1 MLDAL
6 VKGLLLGFFL
16 ALSVGPVIFTI
27 IKQSLNNGREG
38 GFSFVIGVWLSD
50 ILLVAGSNAFSE
62 WVATALEYKKTIG
75 YVGSMFLMGL
85 GVFFVFFK
93 KVNLGK
99 DSAGNRLRFRKRD
112 FLKILMSG
120 FLINTLNP
128 SVLLFWL
135 VNATAFAT
143 TNTFRERLVIFSACL
158 LVNMIADVLKVLLAG
173 RIRKKLTIKNLS
185 IINKISGSILIG
197 FAVVLLY
204 GIIFL
209 SDRLPGN

>member
-38 GFSFVIGVWLSD
+38 GFSFVTGVWVSD
-50 ILLVAGSNAFSE
+50 ILLVIGSNAFSE

-75 YVGSMFLMGL
+75 YVGSLFLIGL
-85 GVFFVFFK
+85 GLFFVFFK
-93 KVNLGK
+93 KVHLGTE
-99 DSAGNRLRFRKRD
+99 AEGARRFRKRD
-112 FLKILMSG
+112 FLKIFVSG

-135 VNATAFAT
+135 VNAAAFAAT
-143 TNTFRERLVIFSACL
+143 HSFRQRMMIFTSCL
-158 LVNMIADVLKVLLAG
+158 LVNMIADVLKVMLAG
-173 RIRKKLTIKNLS
+173 KIRKKLTVRNLS
-185 IINKISGSILIG
+185 IINKVSGTILIG
-197 FAVVLLY
+197 FAFALLY
-204 GIIFL
+204 TIVFL
-209 SDRLPGN
+209 SDKLPTN

>member
-38 GFSFVIGVWLSD
+38 GFSFVIGVWISD
-50 ILLVAGSNAFSE
+50 IVLVIGSNAFSE

-75 YVGSMFLMGL
+75 YIGSLFLIGMGL
-85 GVFFVFFK
+85 FFVFFK
-93 KVNLGK
+93 KVSLGK
-99 DSAGNRLRFRKRD
+99 DAEGNRLRFRKRD
-112 FLKILMSG
+112 FLKIFVSG

-143 TNTFRERLVIFSACL
+143 THSFRERMIIFTACL
-158 LVNMIADVLKVLLAG
+158 LVNMIADVLKVMLAG
-173 RIRKKLTIKNLS
+173 RIRKKLTVRNLS
-185 IINKISGSILIG
+185 IINKISGTILIG
-197 FAVVLLY
+197 FAFALLY
-204 GIIFL
+204 GIVFL
-209 SDRLPGN
+209 SDKLT

>member
-38 GFSFVIGVWLSD
+38 GFSFVTGVWVSD
-50 ILLVAGSNAFSE
+50 IILVVGSNAFSE
-62 WVATALEYKKTIG
+62 WVSTALEYKKTIG
-75 YVGSMFLMGL
+75 YIGSLFLIGL
-85 GVFFVFFK
+85 GLFFVFFK
-93 KVNLGK
+93 KVHLGT
-99 DSAGNRLRFRKRD
+99 DAEGNKRRFRKRD
-112 FLKILMSG
+112 FLKIFVSG

-143 TNTFRERLVIFSACL
+143 THSFRQRMMIFTACL
-158 LVNMIADVLKVLLAG
+158 LVNMIADVLKVMLAG
-173 RIRKKLTIKNLS
+173 KIRKKLTVRNLS
-185 IINKISGSILIG
+185 IINKVSGTILIG
-197 FAVVLLY
+197 FAVALLY
-204 GIIFL
+204 GIVFL
-209 SDRLPGN
+209 SDKLPVN

>member
-38 GFSFVIGVWLSD
+38 GISFVTGVWISD
-50 ILLVAGSNAFSE
+50 LILVVASNAFSE
-62 WVATALEYKKTIG
+62 WVSTALEYKKTIG
-75 YVGSMFLMGL
+75 YIGSLFLIGL

-93 KVNLGK
+93 KVHLGTDADGK
-99 DSAGNRLRFRKRD
+99 KLRFRKRD
-112 FLKILMSG
+112 FAKIFMSG

-143 TNTFRERLVIFSACL
+143 THNFNERMIIFTACLVI
-158 LVNMIADVLKVLLAG
+158 NMIADVLKVVLAG
-173 RIRKKLTIKNLS
+173 KIRKKLTVRNLS
-185 IINKISGSILIG
+185 IINKVSGTILIG
-197 FAVVLLY
+197 FAFALLY
-204 GIIFL
+204 GIVFL
-209 SDRLPGN
+209 SDKLT

>member
-1 MLDAL
+1 MTDAL

-38 GFSFVIGVWLSD
+38 GFSFVCGVWMSD
-50 ILLVAGSNAFSE
+50 ILLVVISNAFSE
-62 WVATALEYKKTIG
+62 WVTTALEYKKLIG
-75 YVGSMFLMGL
+75 YVGSFFLIGL
-85 GVFFVFFK
+85 GVYFVFFK
-93 KVNLGK
+93 KVNFGK
-99 DSAGNRLRFRKRD
+99 DDEGNRLRFRKRD
-112 FLKILMSG
+112 FFKIFASG

-143 TNTFRERLVIFSACL
+143 THTLRERMLIFTTCL
-158 LVNMIADVLKVLLAG
+158 LVNMLADVFKVLLAG
-173 RIRKKLTIKNLS
+173 RIRNKLTIHNLS
-185 IINKISGSILIG
+185 IINKISGTILIG
-197 FAVVLLY
+197 FAFVLLY

-209 SDRLPGN
+209 SNKLPGN

>member
-38 GFSFVIGVWLSD
+38 GFSFVIGVWISD
-50 ILLVAGSNAFSE
+50 IILVIGSNAFSE

-75 YVGSMFLMGL
+75 YIGSLFLIGMGL
-85 GVFFVFFK
+85 FFVFFK
-93 KVNLGK
+93 KVHLGT
-99 DSAGNRLRFRKRD
+99 DSDGNKPRFRKRD
-112 FLKILMSG
+112 FLKIFASG

-143 TNTFRERLVIFSACL
+143 THSFRERMIIFTACL
-158 LVNMIADVLKVLLAG
+158 LVNMIADVLKVMLAG
-173 RIRKKLTIKNLS
+173 KIRKKLTVRNLS
-185 IINKISGSILIG
+185 IINKVSGTILIG
-197 FAVVLLY
+197 FAIVLLY
-204 GIIFL
+204 GLIFL
-209 SDRLPGN
+209 SDKLT

>member
-38 GFSFVIGVWLSD
+38 GISFVTGVWISD
-50 ILLVAGSNAFSE
+50 LILVVASNAFSE
-62 WVATALEYKKTIG
+62 WVSTALEYKKTIG
-75 YVGSMFLMGL
+75 YIGSLFLIGL

-93 KVNLGK
+93 KVHLGT
-99 DSAGNRLRFRKRD
+99 DADGNRLRFRKRD
-112 FLKILMSG
+112 FLKIFLSG

-143 TNTFRERLVIFSACL
+143 THNFNERMIIFTACLVI
-158 LVNMIADVLKVLLAG
+158 NMIADVFKVMLAG
-173 RIRKKLTIKNLS
+173 KIRKKLTVRNLS
-185 IINKISGSILIG
+185 IINKVSGTILIG
-197 FAVVLLY
+197 FAFALLY
-204 GIIFL
+204 GIVFL
-209 SDRLPGN
+209 SDKLA

>member
-38 GFSFVIGVWLSD
+38 GFSFVAGVWVSD
-50 ILLVAGSNAFSE
+50 ILLVIGSNVFSE
-62 WVATALEYKKTIG
+62 WVATALEYKKAIG
-75 YVGSMFLMGL
+75 YIGSIFLIGMGL
-85 GVFFVFFK
+85 FFVFFK
-93 KVNLGK
+93 KVNLGR
-99 DSAGNRLRFRKRD
+99 DAEGNRLRFRKRD
-112 FLKILMSG
+112 FLKIFVSG

-135 VNATAFAT
+135 AYATAFAT
-143 TNTFRERLVIFSACL
+143 TNTFRERILIFTSCLV
-158 LVNMIADVLKVLLAG
+158 VNMIADILKVLLAG
-173 RIRKKLTIKNLS
+173 RIRSKLTVRNLS
-185 IINKISGSILIG
+185 IINKVSGTILIG
-197 FAVVLLY
+197 FAFALLY

-209 SDRLPGN
+209 SDRLPVN